1 MRNKGFTIIEMLVGV
16 SVFLVATQIT
26 AGIFVQAVRTQRQVN
41 QILTVQGDTGIIMER
56 ISREI
61 RSGYLFAIVATPEA
75 SCTPGGSSAN
85 EGVKLCF
92 YRYKDGAEREI
103 EYIFDGSDIVRSE
116 NGVAGKLNARTT
128 SIKKLRFVKTQSGAD
143 SPWRITF
150 VLWTAPRDPQAAI
163 TAQVQSTVSARILPE
178 EVPEI

>member
-1 MRNKGFTIIEMLVGV
+1 MKNSGFTIVEMLVGV

-61 RSGYLFAIVATPEA
+61 RSGYLFTVVAAPEA
-75 SCTPGGSSAN
+75 SCVPGESGAG
-85 EGVKLCF
+85 EGAKLCF

-103 EYIFDGSDIVRSE
+103 EYAFDEGDVVRSE
-116 NGVAGKLNARTT
+116 DGVAGTLNARTT
-128 SIKKLRFVKTQSGAD
+128 SIRKLRFVKTQSGTD
-143 SPWRITF
+143 GPWRMTF

-178 EVPEI
+178 EVP